1 MAKLVTIV
9 GSYNVGIFLKSSKFP
24 KPGETILADN
34 YFEGPGGKGSNQAL
48 TAKKLGA
55 NTTFIGK
62 LGNDKY
68 GTDALEL
75 YKSSGINTSKIF
87 VDELSHTG
95 VSIILINSEGENLI
109 SVSLGANEELSLS
122 DLNSCENVF
131 SESKVVGFQL
141 ENNLETVIH
150 GIELSKKSNTL
161 TFLDPAP
168 AQTLPSEV
176 YKNLDF
182 IKPNET
188 ETEILTGIKV
198 KNNEDA
204 LEAGKWFIS
213 RGVKN
218 TIITMGRNGVV
229 WVSNETNKFYKT
241 PNVTESDT
249 TGAGDIFAGAFLK
262 EFVDT
267 NNVDK
272 SIQYA
277 VVAASL
283 SVEKAGVV
291 ESIPSQEHIQTFMKK

>member
-1 MAKLVTIV
+1 MNSKKISLV
-9 GSYNVGIFLKSSKFP
+9 F
-24 KPGETILADN
+24 ILLV
-34 YFEGPGGKGSNQAL
+34 FGL
-48 TAKKLGA
+48 
-55 NTTFIGK
+55 F
-62 LGNDKY
+62 
-68 GTDALEL
+68 
-75 YKSSGINTSKIF
+75 
-87 VDELSHTG
+87 
-95 VSIILINSEGENLI
+95 SEGK
-109 SVSLGANEELSLS
+109 SVAK
-122 DLNSCENVF
+122 DLN
-131 SESKVVGFQL
+131 KD
-141 ENNLETVIH
+141 NNKALN
-150 GIELSKKSNTL
+150 LASNTK
-161 TFLDPAP
+161 TYCGPPVAFFSGYNFKVFGCTSAI
-168 AQTLPSEV
+168 AE
-176 YKNLDF
+176 
-182 IKPNET
+182 
-188 ETEILTGIKV
+188 GKV

-241 PNVTESDT
+241 PNVTENDT